1 MPSPNPNEPREKN
14 EGESSA
20 AVFIYKD
27 VRTGELYQY
36 SRKGLYKKSG
46 RTLIFIRESKGEI
59 MKDEHILNKA
69 ARIYADEKAGYP
81 PNCNEG
87 YVEKAGKCV
96 PKEKTEE

>member
-1 MPSPNPNEPREKN
+1 MSSPNPNEPN
-14 EGESSA
+14 ESST

-87 YVEKAGKCV
+87 YVEKDGKCV
-96 PKEKTEE
+96 PKEKTEK